1 MSQPRRPKTEEEVEA
16 EVQFYGLTNQS
27 AAAIV
32 RFGNALKGARK
43 LEREHIELLA
53 PGRRLHPPSPLS
65 QSDWKQADIEDSP
78 RPRLDEEV
86 ETCGRDLEAASAGPI
101 ESPDSGHLDDD
112 SDNKNSKALIYAVP
126 GIDDIPPSKE
136 LPPSKF
142 RRRVL
147 SPIQEEEEDEERK
160 GEGEE
165 RKKVKMPIHPR
176 IA

>member
-65 QSDWKQADIEDSP
+65 QPVWKQADIEDSP
-78 RPRLDEEV
+78 RPQPGEEV
-86 ETCGRDLEAASAGPI
+86 EPCGLDLEAAGADPI
-101 ESPDSGHLDDD
+101 ESP
-112 SDNKNSKALIYAVP
+112 ALIYAVP
-126 GIDDIPPSKE
+126 GVDDIPAPHE
-136 LPPSKF
+136 PPPSLKF

-147 SPIQEEEEDEERK
+147 SPIQEEEEDEEVK
-160 GEGEE
+160 GEEE
-165 RKKVKMPIHPR
+165 EEEEEMPTHPR

>member
-65 QSDWKQADIEDSP
+65 QPVWKQADIEDSP
-78 RPRLDEEV
+78 RPQPGEEV
-86 ETCGRDLEAASAGPI
+86 EPCGLDLEAAGADPI
-101 ESPDSGHLDDD
+101 ESPVGF
-112 SDNKNSKALIYAVP
+112 
-126 GIDDIPPSKE
+126 E
-136 LPPSKF
+136 LS
-142 RRRVL
+142 
-147 SPIQEEEEDEERK
+147 
-160 GEGEE
+160 
-165 RKKVKMPIHPR
+165 
-176 IA
+176 